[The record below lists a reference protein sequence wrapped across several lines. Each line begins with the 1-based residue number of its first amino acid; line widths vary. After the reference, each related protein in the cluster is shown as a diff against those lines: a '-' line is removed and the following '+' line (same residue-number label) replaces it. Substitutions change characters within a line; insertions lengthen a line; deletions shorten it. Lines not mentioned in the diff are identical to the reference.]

1 MPNDLTLR
9 LNSNGTG
16 ERKTRCSTLSIGRC
30 RALSKGRIEGLEPM
44 TIHSTPPEVWLSKDQ
59 LRAATSELQ
68 VSIIAIAKVFGA
80 NERTAR
86 RWSSGDMQIPA
97 GVSVLIRL
105 LLSLKRKDSY
115 EDMAEKLEHEARML
129 RALAEYR
136 TTRTPKRTAQT
147 IGA

>member
-9 LNSNGTG
+9 LNLDGPDD
-16 ERKTRCSTLSIGRC
+16 RKTRCGSLSTSRC
-30 RALSKGRIEGLEPM
+30 GALSKGRLEGSEPM
-44 TIHSTPPEVWLSKDQ
+44 TIHNPPAEVWLSKDQ

-68 VSIIAIAKVFGA
+68 VSIIAIAKAFGA

-97 GVSVLIRL
+97 GVSVLVRL

-115 EDMAEKLEHEARML
+115 EDMAGKLEHEARML

-136 TTRTPKRTAQT
+136 TTRAPKRTAQT
-147 IGA
+147 MGV